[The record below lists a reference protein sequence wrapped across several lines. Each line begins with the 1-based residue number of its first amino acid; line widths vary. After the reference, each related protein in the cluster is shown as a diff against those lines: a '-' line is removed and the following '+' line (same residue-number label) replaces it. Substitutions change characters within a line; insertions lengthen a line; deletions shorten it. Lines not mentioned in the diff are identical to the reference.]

1 MQLRGNAAKGYAF
14 DRRYPQDTT
23 SDTIYEDC
31 VSSLV
36 ESCFKVRATGC
47 VDCDWHSNFH
57 AESPMHMLSLDLL
70 ADVFRTRRCA
80 CRATMPQ

>member
-36 ESCFKVRATGC
+36 ESCFKVWVVVERTVIGKPTC
-47 VDCDWHSNFH
+47 
-57 AESPMHMLSLDLL
+57 MLEVQCTCSASTCLL
-70 ADVFRTRRCA
+70 TC
-80 CRATMPQ
+80 C